1 MTCHCV
7 TPDASLRTGSVERMM
22 SLGDRSVTIV
32 IVPAF
37 LTMEGRNV
45 MRRATNRRMAAMVWG
60 LGMTIMVGLTA
71 CGAGVP
77 SAPSTVTVSPA
88 EFQGSG
94 LKPGLVL
101 GWHTRLYQLVGTV
114 NEKQVGKKLGQ
125 VLYHGPLGTS
135 FVLFALRGQPTSH
148 VIVFETTQGKFFKAI
163 VTRR

>member
-1 MTCHCV
+1 
-7 TPDASLRTGSVERMM
+7 
-22 SLGDRSVTIV
+22 
-32 IVPAF
+32 
-37 LTMEGRNV
+37 MEGRNV

-71 CGAGVP
+71 CGAGV
-77 SAPSTVTVSPA
+77 SSDPSTVAVSTA

-125 VLYHGPLGTS
+125 VLYHGPLGRS
-135 FVLFALRGQPTSH
+135 FVLFALRGHPTSH
-148 VIVFETTQGKFFKAI
+148 VIVFETTPGKFFKAI

>member
-1 MTCHCV
+1 
-7 TPDASLRTGSVERMM
+7 
-22 SLGDRSVTIV
+22 
-32 IVPAF
+32 
-37 LTMEGRNV
+37 
-45 MRRATNRRMAAMVWG
+45 MAAMVWG

-71 CGAGVP
+71 CGAGV
-77 SAPSTVTVSPA
+77 SSDPSTVAVSTA

-125 VLYHGPLGTS
+125 VLYHGPLGRS

>member
-1 MTCHCV
+1 
-7 TPDASLRTGSVERMM
+7 
-22 SLGDRSVTIV
+22 
-32 IVPAF
+32 
-37 LTMEGRNV
+37 

-71 CGAGVP
+71 CGAGV
-77 SAPSTVTVSPA
+77 SSDPSTVAVSTA

-125 VLYHGPLGTS
+125 VLYHGPLGRS

-148 VIVFETTQGKFFKAI
+148 AIVFETTQGQFFKAI
-163 VTRR
+163 VTSR